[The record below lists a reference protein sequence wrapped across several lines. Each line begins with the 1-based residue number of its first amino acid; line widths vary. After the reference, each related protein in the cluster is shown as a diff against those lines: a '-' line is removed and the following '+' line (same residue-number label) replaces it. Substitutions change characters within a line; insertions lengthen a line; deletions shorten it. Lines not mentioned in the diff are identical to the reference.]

1 MEDQELITQIQQF
14 QGRSDPQSKAS
25 YNTLIQQ
32 IREQAASYQQ
42 SDQIWKG
49 ITLLRQARQI
59 ITPMPDLAYEMAYIL
74 GSRVEL
80 IMRWSDLLK
89 ILPPAD
95 LLSRMEADLEEAISI
110 FPDGPDLYWN
120 MAVVK
125 ARFEADYNAASK
137 YLESAMALGYEHPM
151 LRNLQTLIQNKPPLT
166 TFLNADEIK
175 LRELFLRLAEQTI
188 SSDSVL
194 LNPKNIS
201 SISTNSKT
209 GSLKSQTL
217 GDFVQQAIEIIARQG
232 ISQAEYLQVI
242 DDIESLGK
250 NRTVYGLDILRQV
263 AEFTKDQPLLDQIT
277 DRLLRFL
284 YSEASLCLTFSQ
296 GISEAISKD
305 ILEDTFNEQVH
316 SARHSGLAEAEYG
329 LNIIETSTAKIDP
342 LVHAGLLNIKGGIL
356 AYEGDPRE
364 LPHATAL
371 LCYHQALSLV
381 RQTNNN
387 DLIESF
393 QNELWKQ
400 IRMIFGLVHQSRL
413 IGAVPG
419 ITDRVGS
426 DIIGEILDILRICIE
441 IIDDLGTPP
450 PQTPGAMN
458 FRLLLAVT
466 LREQGAYGE
475 AEQVLH
481 TILQKSK
488 SDYFTRGAQLELA
501 SVYGETSR
509 AREAVA
515 IYENLLDHEDFA
527 NEEYEYKSKV
537 WANYANSLSLLHDYK
552 GALVALEN
560 AWNLLPLEQKQ
571 VVDPNNTGSHPFPS
585 QAIHAKM
592 QLAQVHV
599 KLEDYAE
606 ALKDIEIAEALRT
619 IKFRGLDDIQ
629 FEAVK
634 AECLIGLKKFNEAR
648 DALNKALEIL
658 HALLKK
664 GPSFP
669 FWERLLP
676 KWTHL
681 DARVIRME
689 IEEFH
694 NCEQAFLYAES
705 AKGRVTAWLE
715 RQISPD
721 STDWVLSLGR
731 QVQALEETRKWLSEQ
746 PNRRVASLFA
756 TNEGL
761 GIFALDQT
769 GQISGAWLND
779 FNYECFLDDIY
790 VPWTKLIEQASN
802 SNNSDVLKLASSQTD
817 YLLDLVGTWI
827 WRVQPDLAKGGTDLI
842 ILPHR
847 AFRNLPLG
855 HIRFPT
861 GDRLSDLFQRVFI
874 VPSLGD
880 LGRSLQSSA
889 TLTSQTTI
897 TALADADADDP
908 LPFARCEAIL
918 SGAGQNITLGSM
930 VTEDAVSKGFEHE
943 GILLLSLH
951 GDFDEKE
958 PFASK
963 IFTSDGEFLLTRLMF
978 KQIPIRCQIVV
989 LGVCEAGRYQ
999 SSVSDEPIG
1008 FPTMLLQG
1016 GITTILAPVWQ
1027 VDDLASFLFF
1037 SKLFE
1042 ELNKGTDFVCA
1053 TQDAV
1058 RWLRELTT
1066 EATLQRIEDLMSRL
1080 EKSGELGETTL
1091 ETVWFRLDEQKR
1103 FLKTLSL
1110 DEKPFRTPL
1119 DWAAFQVNGLLPT
1132 NISLKTSLPSLS

>member
-1 MEDQELITQIQQF
+1 MEDQELITQLRQL
-14 QGRSDPQSKAS
+14 QGRNDPQSEAS
-25 YNTLIQQ
+25 CNNLIQQ

-74 GSRVEL
+74 GSRVEFM
-80 IMRWSDLLK
+80 MRWSDLLK

-95 LLSRMEADLEEAISI
+95 LLSRMEADLQEAISI
-110 FPDGPDLYWN
+110 FSDGSDLYWN
-120 MAVVK
+120 MAVIK
-125 ARFEADYNAASK
+125 ARFEADYNAASQ
-137 YLESAMALGYEHPM
+137 YLESAIALGYEHPM
-151 LRNLQTLIQNKPPLT
+151 LKNLQALIQNEPPLT
-166 TFLNADEIK
+166 TLLNADEIK

-194 LNPKNIS
+194 LNHKDIS
-201 SISTNSKT
+201 SILAASKT

-217 GDFVQQAIEIIARQG
+217 GDYVQQAIAIIARQG

-263 AEFTKDQPLLDQIT
+263 AEFTKDQPFLDQIT

-305 ILEDTFNEQVH
+305 ILEDTFKEQVH
-316 SARHSGLAEAEYG
+316 SARRSGLAEAEYG

-342 LVHAGLLNIKGGIL
+342 LVHAGLLVIKAGTL
-356 AYEGDPRE
+356 AYEGDLRQF
-364 LPHATAL
+364 PHATAL
-371 LCYHQALSLV
+371 LCYHQALPLV
-381 RQTNNN
+381 RQANNSDFIEWFEN
-387 DLIESF
+387 DLWE
-393 QNELWKQ
+393 K
-400 IRMIFGLVHQSRL
+400 IRSIFGFAQISGLM
-413 IGAVPG
+413 GAVPG
-419 ITDRVGS
+419 ITDTVGG
-426 DIIGEILDILRICIE
+426 DMIGEILDILRICIE
-441 IIDDLGTPP
+441 IVDDLGTPP

-458 FRLLLAVT
+458 FRLLLAQS

-475 AEQVLH
+475 AEQVLN

-488 SDYFTRGAQLELA
+488 SGYFTRGAQLELA

-515 IYENLLDHEDFA
+515 IYEKLLNREDFA

-537 WANYANSLSLLHDYK
+537 WGNYANSLSELHNYK
-552 GALVALEN
+552 DALAALEN
-560 AWNLLPLEQKQ
+560 AWNLLPPEQKQ
-571 VVDPNNTGSHPFPS
+571 VFGPNDTGSHPFPS

-592 QLAQVHV
+592 QLAQIHV
-599 KLEDYAE
+599 KLENYAE
-606 ALKDIEIAEALRT
+606 AIRDIELAEALRT
-619 IKFRGLDDIQ
+619 IKFRSLDDIQ

-634 AECLIGLKKFNEAR
+634 AECLIGLKKFKEAR
-648 DALNKALEIL
+648 EALNKAFEIL

-681 DARVIRME
+681 YAKVIRME

-694 NCEQAFLYAES
+694 NCEQALLYAES
-705 AKGRVTAWLE
+705 AKGRITAWLE

-721 STDWVLSLGR
+721 NTDWILSLER
-731 QVQALEETRKWLSEQ
+731 QVKALEATREWQSEQ
-746 PNRRVASLFA
+746 PNRRVVSLFA

-779 FNYECFLDDIY
+779 FNYQCFLDDVY
-790 VPWTKLIEQASN
+790 LPWTRLIEQASN
-802 SNNSDVLKLASSQTD
+802 SNNFDILKLASSQTE

-827 WRVQPDLAKGGTDLI
+827 WRVQPDLVKGGTDLI

-889 TLTSQTTI
+889 TTTSPTTI
-897 TALADADADDP
+897 MALADADTDAP

-918 SGAGQNITLGSM
+918 SGAEQNIKLGSM

-978 KQIPIRCQIVV
+978 NQIPIRCQIVV

-1016 GITTILAPVWQ
+1016 GIATILAPVWQ

-1053 TQDAV
+1053 TQDAA

-1066 EATLQRIEDLMSRL
+1066 KSALQRIEDLISQL
-1080 EKSGELGETTL
+1080 EKSGELGKTTI
-1091 ETVWFRLDEQKR
+1091 ETVWSRLDEQKR
-1103 FLKTLSL
+1103 FLETLSL

-1119 DWAAFQVNGLLPT
+1119 DWAAFQVTGLLPV
-1132 NISLKTSLPSLS
+1132 NISLKTSLP